1 MADGYAVVVEVAR
14 EMGATLEPVQT
25 SPDFR
30 RVLLRRGA
38 GAVVVDL
45 VRERVT
51 QRLPEKLVISGIRVD
66 PPEEILANKLCT
78 LLSRSEVRDLVDTR
92 ALELAGYRIEEALA
106 AAALKDSGLTS
117 AQLAWVLNQIELGD
131 DLVPPGGV
139 STEELRSYLAALIA
153 RLTHLAFP
161 V

>member
-1 MADGYAVVVEVAR
+1 MAEGCAVVYEVAR

-25 SPDFR
+25 SLDFR

-38 GAVVVDL
+38 EAVVVDL

-78 LLSRSEVRDLVDTR
+78 LLSRSEVRDWILVR
-92 ALELAGYRIEEALA
+92 
-106 AAALKDSGLTS
+106 SN
-117 AQLAWVLNQIELGD
+117 W
-131 DLVPPGGV
+131 LVTG
-139 STEELRSYLAALIA
+139 
-153 RLTHLAFP
+153 
-161 V
+161 